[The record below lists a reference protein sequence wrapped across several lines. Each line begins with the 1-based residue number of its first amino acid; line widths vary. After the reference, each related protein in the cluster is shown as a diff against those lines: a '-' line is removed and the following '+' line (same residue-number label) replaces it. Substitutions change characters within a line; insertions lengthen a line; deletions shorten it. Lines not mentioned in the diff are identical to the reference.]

1 MKPQEMEAIPQACE
15 SKMRELQLR
24 IMEDIVR
31 RLRKNAGEVTAATEW
46 QMKRAY
52 ELGVSKQALRQLL
65 EQVAEELETQVDE
78 VYDSRLA
85 NVYSADRQRYK
96 AVGKPF
102 IEYAENKELQ
112 QLISAVK
119 AQTKDEFRNITQSM
133 GFALPSGEGGKI
145 EFHPLADYYQQ
156 TLDGAVMDI
165 ASGAFDYNT
174 VLKRITNEMTN
185 SGVRTVAYASGHTD
199 RIEVA
204 ARRAVMTGFHQVV
217 AKKAEQDM
225 AALDTNYVEVTWHR
239 GARPTHQVWQGKVY
253 FWDRGFEDSLAEP
266 PETLDNS
273 AESGIIDEKKPR
285 LLFMNDIDDF
295 NAWQE
300 EYYQYNSG
308 ASFSREEN
316 PSIFAYSGGTY
327 EGINAVLRGN
337 GSLERIKRCIPD
349 FDEQKYLKLAN
360 GVSDELSKF
369 KLHEP
374 IELKR
379 VVRDVDFITGKTS
392 SLEDMKASIGS
403 VFVEKGFTSASI
415 IQDIQL
421 PFGYGSK
428 TKTVIEIL
436 APQSTKGAYIK
447 KISESPAEFEFL
459 IDKNTSFLI
468 TDAGEREIE
477 VKDFRG
483 NLKKVNERFIRMEVV
498 SQ

>member
-1 MKPQEMEAIPQACE
+1 MKPQELEAIPQAFE

-31 RLRKNAGEVTAATEW
+31 RLRKNAGEVTAAAAW
-46 QMKRAY
+46 QMQRAY

-65 EQVAEELETQVDE
+65 EQVAVELETQVDE

-96 AVGKPF
+96 AAGKPF

-133 GFALPSGEGGKI
+133 GFALPSGENGKI
-145 EFHPLADYYQQ
+145 EFHPIADYYQQ

-225 AALDTNYVEVTWHR
+225 AALDTNYVEVTWHH

-273 AESGIIDEKKPR
+273 GESGIID
-285 LLFMNDIDDF
+285 
-295 NAWQE
+295 
-300 EYYQYNSG
+300 
-308 ASFSREEN
+308 
-316 PSIFAYSGGTY
+316 
-327 EGINAVLRGN
+327 
-337 GSLERIKRCIPD
+337 
-349 FDEQKYLKLAN
+349 
-360 GVSDELSKF
+360 
-369 KLHEP
+369 
-374 IELKR
+374 
-379 VVRDVDFITGKTS
+379 
-392 SLEDMKASIGS
+392 LEDIPIGRSLGAKAKNYDIMDLQTGESFKFAEGTKLQNVQ
-403 VFVEKGFTSASI
+403 VFAGK
-415 IQDIQL
+415 
-421 PFGYGSK
+421 GSK
-428 TKTVIEIL
+428 TVFRKAQKYADKYGGEAKDWQHVKGFGVIDFYGEDRKAEVHWVQCENIG
-436 APQSTKGAYIK
+436 KHDFFIK
-447 KISESPAEFEFL
+447 EWLE
-459 IDKNTSFLI
+459 
-468 TDAGEREIE
+468 
-477 VKDFRG
+477 
-483 NLKKVNERFIRMEVV
+483 
-498 SQ
+498 

>member
-1 MKPQEMEAIPQACE
+1 MKPQELEAIPQAFE

-31 RLRKNAGEVTAATEW
+31 RLRKNAGEVTAAAAW
-46 QMKRAY
+46 QMQRAY

-65 EQVAEELETQVDE
+65 EQVAVELETQVDE

-145 EFHPLADYYQQ
+145 EFHPIAEYYQQ

-225 AALDTNYVEVTWHR
+225 AALDTNYVEVTWHH

-273 AESGIIDEKKPR
+273 EKGGIMESGNSVPLHISMQFFGTPN
-285 LLFMNDIDDF
+285 FDIQTT
-295 NAWQE
+295 A
-300 EYYQYNSG
+300 G
-308 ASFSREEN
+308 VRKT
-316 PSIFAYSGGTY
+316 I
-327 EGINAVLRGN
+327 R
-337 GSLERIKRCIPD
+337 SLSERI
-349 FDEQKYLKLAN
+349 E
-360 GVSDELSKF
+360 E
-369 KLHEP
+369 HH
-374 IELKR
+374 
-379 VVRDVDFITGKTS
+379 
-392 SLEDMKASIGS
+392 
-403 VFVEKGFTSASI
+403 
-415 IQDIQL
+415 
-421 PFGYGSK
+421 
-428 TKTVIEIL
+428 
-436 APQSTKGAYIK
+436 K
-447 KISESPAEFEFL
+447 KISSPESFYPEW
-459 IDKNTSFLI
+459 
-468 TDAGEREIE
+468 DAFSEREKDGYRNHWMKEIQNFENQIE
-477 VKDFRG
+477 QAKEELRKRG
-483 NLKKVNERFIRMEVV
+483 ETP
-498 SQ
+498 

>member
-1 MKPQEMEAIPQACE
+1 
-15 SKMRELQLR
+15 MRELQQR

-31 RLRKNAGEVTAATEW
+31 RLRKNAGEVTAAAAW
-46 QMKRAY
+46 QMQRAY

-225 AALDTNYVEVTWHR
+225 AALDTNYVEVTWHH

-273 AESGIIDEKKPR
+273 AKSGIMFSKDGDDPVREIFGSAFESHPQKVNEMLETLKKWGVDVNFTENTTGYGCTVNGRPGVISITRASSIGALLHEFQHAKDDMENGWDGFQILWTNPTERERRERTAYAVEIELAQSVGRDDIVKKLEANRDEEIAK
-285 LLFMNDIDDF
+285 I
-295 NAWQE
+295 WE
-300 EYYQYNSG
+300 
-308 ASFSREEN
+308 SFSR
-316 PSIFAYSGGTY
+316 YS
-327 EGINAVLRGN
+327 
-337 GSLERIKRCIPD
+337 D
-349 FDEQKYLKLAN
+349 
-360 GVSDELSKF
+360 
-369 KLHEP
+369 
-374 IELKR
+374 
-379 VVRDVDFITGKTS
+379 
-392 SLEDMKASIGS
+392 
-403 VFVEKGFTSASI
+403 
-415 IQDIQL
+415 
-421 PFGYGSK
+421 
-428 TKTVIEIL
+428 
-436 APQSTKGAYIK
+436 
-447 KISESPAEFEFL
+447 
-459 IDKNTSFLI
+459 NT
-468 TDAGEREIE
+468 
-477 VKDFRG
+477 
-483 NLKKVNERFIRMEVV
+483 
-498 SQ
+498 